1 MYHLHLYMGHSC
13 LVLWLTEDLRPPRF
27 AHNLAFGSKATNSI
41 STSVPPA
48 GSSFTPMHVRAG
60 FGSGINS
67 FHTCQSACLSADT
80 DRQGRTSLTAPK
92 SWDRLD
98 R

>member
-1 MYHLHLYMGHSC
+1 
-13 LVLWLTEDLRPPRF
+13 
-27 AHNLAFGSKATNSI
+27 
-41 STSVPPA
+41 VPPA